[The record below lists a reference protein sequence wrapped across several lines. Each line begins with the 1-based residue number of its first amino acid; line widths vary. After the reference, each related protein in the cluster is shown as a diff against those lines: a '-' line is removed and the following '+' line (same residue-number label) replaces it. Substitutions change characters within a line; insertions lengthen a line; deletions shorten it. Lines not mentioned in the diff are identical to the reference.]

1 MSGNLSLIFL
11 IVDFENIF
19 FKSCEA
25 KPLSNW
31 NIQVVSLDISSHTA
45 ISSSGILSGVILSIP
60 ASLQV
65 LFIIPTL
72 SRPKKSILI
81 QFISSMPCLSS
92 CVINFTFLS
101 TETILEIPISEYISS
116 VEHNIPAG

>member
-31 NIQVVSLDISSHTA
+31 NMQVVSLDISSHTA
-45 ISSSGILSGVILSIP
+45 ISSRGILSGVILSIP

>member
-31 NIQVVSLDISSHTA
+31 NMQVVSLDISSHTA
-45 ISSSGILSGVILSIP
+45 ISSSGMLSGVILSIP

-65 LFIIPTL
+65 LFITPTL

-101 TETILEIPISEYISS
+101 TETMLESPISEYISS